1 LLLIVPILAQRYVK
15 ILSLQNIMDKI
26 LAPIKQRIL
35 QFVDY
40 KQIERKNFF
49 GELNVATSNFRGN
62 ALYSEVGGDVIA
74 KILSNHPKLNA
85 EWLLTGNGKMLKS
98 EGDTEVI
105 KTPRVEVIAPIKVEG
120 RSLMP
125 KVIVLKDEDVEEE
138 RIPLVPVMAQA
149 GYLQGYDDPQYIKEL
164 PMYNLPGMR
173 NGTFRI
179 FQVEG
184 LSMYPTLQSGSY
196 VVGQFV
202 EDWEHISDNRIYVV
216 VSTEGVIVKRVLN
229 RIEKYGSLYCKSDN
243 RVFPHI
249 NVRLKDVK
257 EIWECKMH
265 LSFDF
270 LDPVP
275 EYQKI
280 ADLEAD
286 VQFLKQRVEQLEEV
300 KTEVL

>member
-1 LLLIVPILAQRYVK
+1 MATIFSNIKERVLYISESKGITREKFFEDLGITYGNFKGKAK
-15 ILSLQNIMDKI
+15 EKALS
-26 LAPIKQRIL
+26 
-35 QFVDY
+35 
-40 KQIERKNFF
+40 
-49 GELNVATSNFRGN
+49 S
-62 ALYSEVGGDVIA
+62 DVLA
-74 KILSNHPKLNA
+74 KIITKYPEISS
-85 EWLLTGNGKMLKS
+85 EWLLTGNGEMLKS
-98 EGDTEVI
+98 EGATEVI

-286 VQFLKQRVEQLEEV
+286 VQFLKQRVEQLEEE
-300 KTEVL
+300 KTQVL

>member
-1 LLLIVPILAQRYVK
+1 MKAINRVIQYIDNKGINNSLFEKKCGLSNGYLGTQLKRNADLGEGVLNK
-15 ILSLQNIMDKI
+15 ILDNCL
-26 LAPIKQRIL
+26 
-35 QFVDY
+35 
-40 KQIERKNFF
+40 
-49 GELNVATSNFRGN
+49 
-62 ALYSEVGGDVIA
+62 DV
-74 KILSNHPKLNA
+74 SP
-85 EWLLTGNGKMLKS
+85 EWLLTGKGEMLKS
-98 EGDTEVI
+98 EGATEVI

-286 VQFLKQRVEQLEEV
+286 VQFLKQRVEQLEEE

>member
-1 LLLIVPILAQRYVK
+1 
-15 ILSLQNIMDKI
+15 MDKI

-85 EWLLTGNGKMLKS
+85 EWLLTGNGEMLKS
-98 EGDTEVI
+98 EGATEVI
-105 KTPRVEVIAPIKVEG
+105 KTPPVEIIAPIKVEG

-243 RVFPHI
+243 RVFHHI

-286 VQFLKQRVEQLEEV
+286 VQFLKQRVEQLEEE
-300 KTEVL
+300 KTQVL

>member
-1 LLLIVPILAQRYVK
+1 MKAINRVIQYIDNKGINNSLFEKKCGLSNGYLGTQLRRNADLGEGVLNK
-15 ILSLQNIMDKI
+15 ILDNCL
-26 LAPIKQRIL
+26 
-35 QFVDY
+35 
-40 KQIERKNFF
+40 
-49 GELNVATSNFRGN
+49 
-62 ALYSEVGGDVIA
+62 DV
-74 KILSNHPKLNA
+74 SP
-85 EWLLTGNGKMLKS
+85 EWLLTGRGEMLKS
-98 EGDTEVI
+98 EGATEVI

>member
-1 LLLIVPILAQRYVK
+1 
-15 ILSLQNIMDKI
+15 MDKI

-85 EWLLTGNGKMLKS
+85 EWLLTGNGEMLKS

-300 KTEVL
+300 KTEIL

>member
-1 LLLIVPILAQRYVK
+1 
-15 ILSLQNIMDKI
+15 MDKI

-85 EWLLTGNGKMLKS
+85 EWLLTGNGDMLKD
-98 EGDTEVI
+98 EAI
-105 KTPRVEVIAPIKVEG
+105 KGTPVEVVAPIKVEG
-120 RSLMP
+120 KSLMP
-125 KVIVLKDEDVEEE
+125 KVIVLKDEDDEKE
-138 RIPLVPVMAQA
+138 RIPLVPIMAQA
-149 GYLQGYDDPQYIKEL
+149 GYLKGYDDPKYIRKL

-173 NGTFRI
+173 NGTFRM

-202 EDWEHISDNRIYVV
+202 EDWQHISDNRIYVV
-216 VSTEGVIVKRVLN
+216 VSKEGVIVKRVLN
-229 RIEKYGSLYCKSDN
+229 RIEKYGSLYCRSDN

-249 NVRLKDVK
+249 NVDLKDVR
-257 EIWECKMH
+257 EVWECKMH

-270 LDPVP
+270 LDPIP

-280 ADLEAD
+280 ADLQAD
-286 VQFLKQRVEQLEEV
+286 MHFLKQRVEQLEEV

>member
-1 LLLIVPILAQRYVK
+1 MSNTVGRIKEFIDFKGLSVRKFEEIVGFSNGAFATQYKNNKSIG
-15 ILSLQNIMDKI
+15 SDKI
-26 LAPIKQRIL
+26 ENIL
-35 QFVDY
+35 CSFP
-40 KQIERKNFF
+40 
-49 GELNVATSNFRGN
+49 ELN
-62 ALYSEVGGDVIA
+62 
-74 KILSNHPKLNA
+74 P
-85 EWLLTGNGKMLKS
+85 EWLLTGNGEMLKS
-98 EGDTEVI
+98 EETTELIKIPPIEVI
-105 KTPRVEVIAPIKVEG
+105 EPIKVEG

-125 KVIVLKDEDVEEE
+125 KVIVLEEEDGEKE
-138 RIPLVPVMAQA
+138 RIPLVPVKAQA
-149 GYLQGYDDPQYIKEL
+149 GYLQGYDDPKFIRKL

-173 NGTFRI
+173 NGTFRM

-202 EDWEHISDNRIYVV
+202 EDWQHISNNRIYVV

-229 RIEKYGSLYCKSDN
+229 KIEKYGSLYCKSDN

-249 NVRLKDVK
+249 NVRLNDVK

-270 LDPVP
+270 LDPIP
-275 EYQKI
+275 EYKKI

-286 VQFLKQRVEQLEEV
+286 VQNLIERVEELEGER
-300 KTEVL
+300 KLLLATAKA

>member
-1 LLLIVPILAQRYVK
+1 MKAINRVIQYIDNKGINNSLFEKKCGLSNGYLGTQLKRNADLGEGVLNK
-15 ILSLQNIMDKI
+15 ILDNCLDIS
-26 LAPIKQRIL
+26 P
-35 QFVDY
+35 
-40 KQIERKNFF
+40 
-49 GELNVATSNFRGN
+49 
-62 ALYSEVGGDVIA
+62 
-74 KILSNHPKLNA
+74 
-85 EWLLTGNGKMLKS
+85 EWLLTGRGEMLKS
-98 EGDTEVI
+98 EVATEVI
-105 KTPRVEVIAPIKVEG
+105 KTPPVEIIAPIKVEG

-286 VQFLKQRVEQLEEV
+286 VQFLKQRVEQLEEE
-300 KTEVL
+300 KTQVL

>member
-1 LLLIVPILAQRYVK
+1 MATIFSNIKERVLYISESKGITREKFFEDLGITYGNFKGKAK
-15 ILSLQNIMDKI
+15 EKALS
-26 LAPIKQRIL
+26 
-35 QFVDY
+35 
-40 KQIERKNFF
+40 
-49 GELNVATSNFRGN
+49 S
-62 ALYSEVGGDVIA
+62 DVLA
-74 KILSNHPKLNA
+74 KIITKYPEISS
-85 EWLLTGNGKMLKS
+85 EWLLTGNGEMLKS
-98 EGDTEVI
+98 EGATEVI

>member
-1 LLLIVPILAQRYVK
+1 MSTI
-15 ILSLQNIMDKI
+15 
-26 LAPIKQRIL
+26 
-35 QFVDY
+35 
-40 KQIERKNFF
+40 
-49 GELNVATSNFRGN
+49 NFRIKELVDHFSKGN
-62 ALYSEVGGDVIA
+62 NSEFGNKIGVNEANIRNYIA
-74 KILSNHPKLNA
+74 GTEPKFNVLEKIANNFEINY
-85 EWLLTGNGKMLKS
+85 EWLLTGNGEMLKS
-98 EGDTEVI
+98 EGATEVI
-105 KTPRVEVIAPIKVEG
+105 KTPPVEIIAPIKVEG

-300 KTEVL
+300 KTEVI

>member
-1 LLLIVPILAQRYVK
+1 MKAINRVIQYIDNKGINNSLFEKKCGLSNGYLGTQLRRNADLGEGVLNK
-15 ILSLQNIMDKI
+15 ILDNCL
-26 LAPIKQRIL
+26 
-35 QFVDY
+35 
-40 KQIERKNFF
+40 
-49 GELNVATSNFRGN
+49 
-62 ALYSEVGGDVIA
+62 DV
-74 KILSNHPKLNA
+74 SP
-85 EWLLTGNGKMLKS
+85 EWLLTGRGEMLKS
-98 EGDTEVI
+98 EGATEVI
-105 KTPRVEVIAPIKVEG
+105 KTPRVEIIEPIKVEG

-286 VQFLKQRVEQLEEV
+286 VQFLKQRVEQLEEE
-300 KTEVL
+300 KTQVL

>member
-1 LLLIVPILAQRYVK
+1 
-15 ILSLQNIMDKI
+15 MDKI
-26 LAPIKQRIL
+26 LAPIKQRLL

-74 KILSNHPKLNA
+74 KILSSHPKLNA
-85 EWLLTGNGKMLKS
+85 EWLLTGNGEMLKS
-98 EGDTEVI
+98 EEALAV
-105 KTPRVEVIAPIKVEG
+105 KPPRIEIIEPIKVEG
-120 RSLMP
+120 KSLMP
-125 KVIVLKDEDVEEE
+125 KVIVLEEEDGEKE
-138 RIPLVPVMAQA
+138 RIPLVPVKAQA
-149 GYLQGYDDPQYIKEL
+149 GYLRGYDDPKFIRKL

-173 NGTFRI
+173 NGTFRM

-202 EDWEHISDNRIYVV
+202 EDWRYISDNRIYVV

-243 RVFPHI
+243 RSFPHI
-249 NVRLKDVK
+249 NVRLNDVK

-265 LSFDF
+265 LSFEF
-270 LDPVP
+270 LDPIP
-275 EYQKI
+275 EYKKI

-286 VQFLKQRVEQLEEV
+286 VQHLIERVEELEGERKQLLAVAEA
-300 KTEVL
+300 

>member
-1 LLLIVPILAQRYVK
+1 
-15 ILSLQNIMDKI
+15 MDKI

-35 QFVDY
+35 QYVDF
-40 KQIERKNFF
+40 KQIERKSFF
-49 GELNVATSNFRGN
+49 GDLNVATSNFRGS

-74 KILSNHPKLNA
+74 KILSNYTELNA
-85 EWLLTGNGKMLKS
+85 EWLLTGSGEMLKG
-98 EGDTEVI
+98 EGAREVTKAPPI
-105 KTPRVEVIAPIKVEG
+105 EIIAPVKVEG

-125 KVIVLKDEDVEEE
+125 KVVVVDEEDMENRV
-138 RIPLVPVMAQA
+138 PLVPVYAQA
-149 GYLQGYDDPQYIKEL
+149 GYLNGYGDPEYIKEL
-164 PMYNLPGMR
+164 PMYSVPGMR
-173 NGTFRI
+173 NGTFRM

-184 LSMYPTLQSGSY
+184 LSMYPTLQSGCY

-216 VSTEGVIVKRVLN
+216 VTTQGVIVKRVLN
-229 RIEKYGSLYCKSDN
+229 RIEKYGSLYCRSDN

-249 NVRLKDVK
+249 SVSLNDIMEV
-257 EIWECKMH
+257 WECKMH

-270 LDPVP
+270 LDPIP

-280 ADLEAD
+280 ANLEAD
-286 VQFLKQRVEQLEEV
+286 VQFLKQRVEQLEEA

>member
-1 LLLIVPILAQRYVK
+1 MSTI
-15 ILSLQNIMDKI
+15 
-26 LAPIKQRIL
+26 
-35 QFVDY
+35 
-40 KQIERKNFF
+40 
-49 GELNVATSNFRGN
+49 NFRIKELVDHFSKGN
-62 ALYSEVGGDVIA
+62 NSEFGNKIGVNEANIRNYIA
-74 KILSNHPKLNA
+74 GTEPKFNVLEKIANNFEINY
-85 EWLLTGNGKMLKS
+85 EWLLTGNGEMLKS
-98 EGDTEVI
+98 EGATEVI
-105 KTPRVEVIAPIKVEG
+105 KTPPVEIIAPIKVEG

-249 NVRLKDVK
+249 NVKLKDVK

-286 VQFLKQRVEQLEEV
+286 VQFLKQRVEQLEEE

>member
-1 LLLIVPILAQRYVK
+1 MSNTVGRIKEFIDFK
-15 ILSLQNIMDKI
+15 GLSVRKFEETVGFSNGAFATQYKNNKSIGSDKI
-26 LAPIKQRIL
+26 ENIL
-35 QFVDY
+35 CSFP
-40 KQIERKNFF
+40 
-49 GELNVATSNFRGN
+49 ELN
-62 ALYSEVGGDVIA
+62 
-74 KILSNHPKLNA
+74 P
-85 EWLLTGNGKMLKS
+85 EWLLTGNGEMLKS
-98 EGDTEVI
+98 EETTELIKIPPIEVI
-105 KTPRVEVIAPIKVEG
+105 EPIKVEG

-125 KVIVLKDEDVEEE
+125 KVIVLEEEDGEKE
-138 RIPLVPVMAQA
+138 RIPLVPVKAQA
-149 GYLQGYDDPQYIKEL
+149 GYLQGYDDPKFIRKL

-173 NGTFRI
+173 NGTFRM

-202 EDWEHISDNRIYVV
+202 EDWQHISNNRIYVV

-229 RIEKYGSLYCKSDN
+229 KIEKYGSLYCKSDN

-249 NVRLKDVK
+249 NVRLNDVK

-270 LDPVP
+270 LDPIP
-275 EYQKI
+275 EYKKI

-286 VQFLKQRVEQLEEV
+286 VQNLIERVEELEGER
-300 KTEVL
+300 KLLLATAKA

>member
-1 LLLIVPILAQRYVK
+1 MSNTVSRIKEFIDFK
-15 ILSLQNIMDKI
+15 GLSVRKFEETVGFSNGAFATQYKNNKSIGSDKI
-26 LAPIKQRIL
+26 ENIL
-35 QFVDY
+35 CSFP
-40 KQIERKNFF
+40 
-49 GELNVATSNFRGN
+49 ELNT
-62 ALYSEVGGDVIA
+62 
-74 KILSNHPKLNA
+74 
-85 EWLLTGNGKMLKS
+85 EWLLTGNGEMLKS
-98 EGDTEVI
+98 EGATEVI
-105 KTPRVEVIAPIKVEG
+105 KTPRVEIIEPIKVEG

-300 KTEVL
+300 KTEIL

>member
-1 LLLIVPILAQRYVK
+1 MKAINRVIHYIDNKGINNSSFEKMCGLSNGYLGTQLKRNADLGEGVLNK
-15 ILSLQNIMDKI
+15 ILDNCL
-26 LAPIKQRIL
+26 
-35 QFVDY
+35 
-40 KQIERKNFF
+40 
-49 GELNVATSNFRGN
+49 
-62 ALYSEVGGDVIA
+62 DV
-74 KILSNHPKLNA
+74 SP
-85 EWLLTGNGKMLKS
+85 EWLLTGRGEMLKS
-98 EGDTEVI
+98 EGATEVI
-105 KTPRVEVIAPIKVEG
+105 KTPPVEIIAPIKVEG

-249 NVRLKDVK
+249 NVRLKDIK

-270 LDPVP
+270 LDPIP

-286 VQFLKQRVEQLEEV
+286 VQFLKQRVEQLEEE
-300 KTEVL
+300 KTQVL

>member
-1 LLLIVPILAQRYVK
+1 MSTI
-15 ILSLQNIMDKI
+15 
-26 LAPIKQRIL
+26 
-35 QFVDY
+35 
-40 KQIERKNFF
+40 
-49 GELNVATSNFRGN
+49 NFRIKELVDHFSKGN
-62 ALYSEVGGDVIA
+62 NSEFGNKIGVNEANIRNYIA
-74 KILSNHPKLNA
+74 GTEPKFNVLEKIANNFEINY
-85 EWLLTGNGKMLKS
+85 EWLLTGNGEMLKS
-98 EGDTEVI
+98 EGATEVI

-286 VQFLKQRVEQLEEV
+286 VQFLKQRVEQLEEE
-300 KTEVL
+300 KTQVL

>member
-1 LLLIVPILAQRYVK
+1 
-15 ILSLQNIMDKI
+15 MDKI

-85 EWLLTGNGKMLKS
+85 EWLLTGNGEMLKS
-98 EGDTEVI
+98 EGATEVI

-300 KTEVL
+300 KTEIL

>member
-1 LLLIVPILAQRYVK
+1 MSTI
-15 ILSLQNIMDKI
+15 
-26 LAPIKQRIL
+26 
-35 QFVDY
+35 
-40 KQIERKNFF
+40 
-49 GELNVATSNFRGN
+49 NFRIKELVDHFSKGN
-62 ALYSEVGGDVIA
+62 NSEFGNKIGVNEANIRNYIA
-74 KILSNHPKLNA
+74 GTEPKFNVLEKIANNFEINY
-85 EWLLTGNGKMLKS
+85 EWLLTGNGEMLKS
-98 EGDTEVI
+98 EGATEVI

-249 NVRLKDVK
+249 NVKLKDVK

-286 VQFLKQRVEQLEEV
+286 VQFLKQRVEQLEEE
-300 KTEVL
+300 KAEVL

>member
-1 LLLIVPILAQRYVK
+1 
-15 ILSLQNIMDKI
+15 MDKI

-85 EWLLTGNGKMLKS
+85 EWLLTGNGEMLKS
-98 EGDTEVI
+98 EGATEVI
-105 KTPRVEVIAPIKVEG
+105 KTPPVEIIAPIKVEG

-286 VQFLKQRVEQLEEV
+286 VQFLKQRVEQLEEE

>member
-1 LLLIVPILAQRYVK
+1 MSNTVSRIKEFIDFK
-15 ILSLQNIMDKI
+15 GLSVRKFEETVGFSNGAFATQYKNNKSIGSDKI
-26 LAPIKQRIL
+26 ENIL
-35 QFVDY
+35 CSFP
-40 KQIERKNFF
+40 
-49 GELNVATSNFRGN
+49 ELNT
-62 ALYSEVGGDVIA
+62 
-74 KILSNHPKLNA
+74 
-85 EWLLTGNGKMLKS
+85 EWLLTGNGEMLKS
-98 EGDTEVI
+98 EGATEII

-300 KTEVL
+300 KTEVI

>member
-1 LLLIVPILAQRYVK
+1 MKEILP
-15 ILSLQNIMDKI
+15 NIKDRVLY
-26 LAPIKQRIL
+26 LAENKEISKQD
-35 QFVDY
+35 FF
-40 KQIERKNFF
+40 RKT
-49 GELNVATSNFRGN
+49 GLKYSNFTGKSKESDLTSKSV
-62 ALYSEVGGDVIA
+62 AEILLKYPDV
-74 KILSNHPKLNA
+74 SP
-85 EWLLTGNGKMLKS
+85 EWLLTGNGEMLKS
-98 EGDTEVI
+98 ERATEVI
-105 KTPRVEVIAPIKVEG
+105 KTPPVEIIAPIKVEG

-286 VQFLKQRVEQLEEV
+286 VQFLKQRVEQLEEE
-300 KTEVL
+300 KAEVL

>member
-1 LLLIVPILAQRYVK
+1 MKAINRVIHYIDNKGINNSSFEKMCGLSNGYLGTQLKRNADLGEGVLNK
-15 ILSLQNIMDKI
+15 ILDNCL
-26 LAPIKQRIL
+26 
-35 QFVDY
+35 
-40 KQIERKNFF
+40 
-49 GELNVATSNFRGN
+49 
-62 ALYSEVGGDVIA
+62 DV
-74 KILSNHPKLNA
+74 SP
-85 EWLLTGNGKMLKS
+85 EWLLTGRGEMLKS
-98 EGDTEVI
+98 EGATEVI
-105 KTPRVEVIAPIKVEG
+105 KTPPVEIIAPIKVEG

-286 VQFLKQRVEQLEEV
+286 VQFLKQRVEQLEEE
-300 KTEVL
+300 KTQVL

>member
-1 LLLIVPILAQRYVK
+1 MKAINRVIHYIDNKGINNSSFEKMCGLSNGYLGTQLKRNADLGEGVLNK
-15 ILSLQNIMDKI
+15 ILDNCL
-26 LAPIKQRIL
+26 
-35 QFVDY
+35 
-40 KQIERKNFF
+40 
-49 GELNVATSNFRGN
+49 
-62 ALYSEVGGDVIA
+62 DV
-74 KILSNHPKLNA
+74 SP
-85 EWLLTGNGKMLKS
+85 EWLLTGRGEMLKS
-98 EGDTEVI
+98 EGATEVI
-105 KTPRVEVIAPIKVEG
+105 KTPPVEIIAPIKVEG

-286 VQFLKQRVEQLEEV
+286 VQFLKQRVEQLEEE
-300 KTEVL
+300 KAEVL

>member
-1 LLLIVPILAQRYVK
+1 
-15 ILSLQNIMDKI
+15 MDKI

-49 GELNVATSNFRGN
+49 GELNVASSNFRGN

-85 EWLLTGNGKMLKS
+85 EWLLTGNGEMLKG
-98 EGDTEVI
+98 EGATEVI

-249 NVRLKDVK
+249 NVRLNDVR

-286 VQFLKQRVEQLEEV
+286 VQFLKQRVEQLEEE
-300 KTEVL
+300 KAEVL

>member
-1 LLLIVPILAQRYVK
+1 MKAINRVIHYIDNKGINNSSFEKMCGLSNGYLGTQLKRNADLGEGVLNK
-15 ILSLQNIMDKI
+15 ILDNCL
-26 LAPIKQRIL
+26 
-35 QFVDY
+35 
-40 KQIERKNFF
+40 
-49 GELNVATSNFRGN
+49 
-62 ALYSEVGGDVIA
+62 DV
-74 KILSNHPKLNA
+74 SP
-85 EWLLTGNGKMLKS
+85 EWLLTGRGEMLKS
-98 EGDTEVI
+98 EGATEVI
-105 KTPRVEVIAPIKVEG
+105 KTPPVEIIAPIKVEG

-249 NVRLKDVK
+249 NVRLNDVR

-286 VQFLKQRVEQLEEV
+286 VQFLKQRVEQLEEE
-300 KTEVL
+300 KAEVL